1 MSQEDMV
8 LEALKKGE
16 LTSIDALQRFG
27 CFRLSARIHRLKEL
41 GHEIKT
47 HMKTLSNNKRIAVYT
62 LKRN

>member
-27 CFRLSARIHRLKEL
+27 CFRLSARIHRLKQL
-41 GHEIKT
+41 GHKIQT
-47 HMKTLSNNKRIAVYT
+47 HMKTLQNNKRIAVYT
-62 LKRN
+62 LKGN